1 MSPARQQS
9 VMPLVASAPADERS
23 VPFPFQWRMRDEFAF
38 LRGLGTWRQR
48 ASVVDRAQLFRGYLQ
63 GLALR
68 KRWIGL
74 ECEALECEAR
84 FLLEKVKTEPMAKS
98 A

>member
-1 MSPARQQS
+1 VKPARPQPG
-9 VMPLVASAPADERS
+9 VPLVEQEHHVWPEG
-23 VPFPFQWRMRDEFAF
+23 WHMKDEFAF
-38 LRGLGTWRQR
+38 LRGLGSWRPR
-48 ASVVDRAQLFRGYLQ
+48 ESVSDRAQLFRGYLE

-68 KRWIGL
+68 RCWTGL

-84 FLLEKVKTEPMAKS
+84 LLLRQLNGGRA